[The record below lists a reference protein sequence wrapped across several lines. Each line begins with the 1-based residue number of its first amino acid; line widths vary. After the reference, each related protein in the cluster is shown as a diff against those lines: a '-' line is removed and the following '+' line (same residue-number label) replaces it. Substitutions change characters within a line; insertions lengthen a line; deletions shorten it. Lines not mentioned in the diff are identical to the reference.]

1 MKKHKDLFNY
11 EWILEMNDFSRKYLT
26 ASSDIQDG
34 FVEFAFFFLRGNGVS
49 MRCREIV
56 KDIDF

>member
-1 MKKHKDLFNY
+1 MKKRKDLFNY

-34 FVEFAFFFLRGNGVS
+34 FVEFAFFFSSGQWSEYEMSRN
-49 MRCREIV
+49 R
-56 KDIDF
+56 